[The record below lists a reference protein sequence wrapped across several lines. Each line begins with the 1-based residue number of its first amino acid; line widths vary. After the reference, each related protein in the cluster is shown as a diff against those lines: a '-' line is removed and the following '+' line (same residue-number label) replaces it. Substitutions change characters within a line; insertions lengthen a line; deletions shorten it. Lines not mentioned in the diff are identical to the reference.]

1 MESTSN
7 LVCCAKKCSNT
18 FPSSGLGDLNF
29 FLKNQAVKD
38 RFKLSGN
45 KLMVKGHISI
55 LYVIVLK
62 NIVKEEL
69 KEKEVNPPKRL
80 VKCF

>member
-1 MESTSN
+1 M
-7 LVCCAKKCSNT
+7 
-18 FPSSGLGDLNF
+18 
-29 FLKNQAVKD
+29 KD
-38 RFKLSGN
+38 RFKLSGK

-55 LYVIVLK
+55 LYVIMLK

-69 KEKEVNPPKRL
+69 KEIEVRPPKRL